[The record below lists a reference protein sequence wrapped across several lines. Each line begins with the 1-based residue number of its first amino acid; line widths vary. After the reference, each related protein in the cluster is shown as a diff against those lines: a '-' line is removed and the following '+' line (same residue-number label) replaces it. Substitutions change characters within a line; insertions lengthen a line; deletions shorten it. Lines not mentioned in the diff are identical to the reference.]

1 MLDLWQKYPY
11 AVRKDPLTLKLM
23 KKKDGCLGRWIEKVL
38 GGVHCSGTS
47 EVIGSCGSNEA
58 AAVLVT
64 TCKIVLSHGLL
75 KDLGGRG
82 SIPRQGTSVRGYVS
96 GYW

>member
-1 MLDLWQKYPY
+1 MSVGPV
-11 AVRKDPLTLKLM
+11 A
-23 KKKDGCLGRWIEKVL
+23 KVSL
-38 GGVHCSGTS
+38 CSTKRSFNSAANEEERLLSWTVDWKSYWRCSGTS
-47 EVIGSCGSNEA
+47 EVIGSGGSNEA